1 MDKILSMFFE
11 AGRWEYAIAK
21 GVGKDVPKNVLFQ
34 LCKPEVRL
42 KMYDAIRTGQ
52 YEIAPPHTALIPKDT
67 PGEFRTVYVNEAADR
82 VLLSIANDLLFE
94 LLPDRVHPRCKSYL
108 KGVGCGRV
116 VQEVSAAILAA
127 KPQGTQHIGW
137 KSDLSKYFDSVPI
150 RFIDAAF
157 DMVAEW
163 EGVMGLTAKQA
174 YRFQCETKEN
184 MPKSMELK
192 AYKRW
197 RGYRPKRISFAN
209 EEKRIAQKFV
219 VIGKMS
225 QDLSDEGM
233 RKALSVLTA
242 VKQLDKTVPYYYANV
257 AEQVLRRKLWN
268 DYGKKGGMGPM
279 SYRERDF
286 EYGPEIWK
294 QVDEEYVKT
303 LVEYFKAFMDAN
315 PAPEW
320 VKEGC
325 YAQFKNQEN
334 IVKKYRGKFYV
345 EGLEVHVWSERVEW
359 RVVIKMDRYK
369 TEQHPVSCMEPWV
382 EPEKPKTQKK
392 VSPKSAPKKVAQ
404 IAQIA
409 QKAKDAAPM
418 TEMVVKS
425 ASQPA
430 APLSIADRLR
440 AVLRARLAA

>member
-1 MDKILSMFFE
+1 MNYNVMHSAENSKYVDIYYVQQEVAASEINAAVYAVLCHVAEEVLKRSTCFVSGERTAAEL
-11 AGRWEYAIAK
+11 AGT
-21 GVGKDVPKNVLFQ
+21 VGKYGFP
-34 LCKPEVRL
+34 
-42 KMYDAIRTGQ
+42 
-52 YEIAPPHTALIPKDT
+52 IAPLS
-67 PGEFRTVYVNEAADR
+67 ENERHIQMA
-82 VLLSIANDLLFE
+82 
-94 LLPDRVHPRCKSYL
+94 
-108 KGVGCGRV
+108 
-116 VQEVSAAILAA
+116 QEVQV
-127 KPQGTQHIGW
+127 KVGTW
-137 KSDLSKYFDSVPI
+137 MCNFPTKDVFK
-150 RFIDAAF
+150 
-157 DMVAEW
+157 MVAEW